1 MTELAAAAA
10 GAPPEAAAVLAY
22 LRAHPEFL
30 WDQEDLLAA
39 MTLPHVGRGSAASL
53 LERQITLLRQQ
64 NGQLHQRID
73 AVLSVVR
80 QNAELGAGLL
90 DLAVALLQS
99 SDCREVLE
107 AVQRHL
113 REHFHVEYLALVL
126 REALPG
132 VVEQAVVLAEG
143 DFRCLSVLAPAARAA
158 SGIALEPG
166 LRSDLFG
173 GAGAGLASLALIPLR
188 GNKAQGAIVLGSN
201 DPDRY
206 GPEAGVDVLDQI
218 GRLVVAALDRCLA
231 ES

>member
-1 MTELAAAAA
+1 MTELAEMAA
-10 GAPPEAAAVLAY
+10 GTLEAEAALAY

-39 MTLPHVGRGSAASL
+39 ITLPHVGRGSAVSL
-53 LERQITLLRQQ
+53 LERQIALLRQQ
-64 NGQLHQRID
+64 NRQLQQRID

-90 DLAVALLQS
+90 DMAVALLQS
-99 SDCREVLE
+99 SDCRGVLE
-107 AVQRHL
+107 VVQRHL
-113 REHFHVEYLALVL
+113 REHFHVEHLALVM

-132 VVEQAVVLAEG
+132 VEQAAVLGEA
-143 DFRCLSVLAPAARAA
+143 DFRGLSVLAPAAGAA
-158 SGIALEPG
+158 SGIALEAG

-173 GAGAGLASLALIPLR
+173 GEGANLASLALIPLR
-188 GNKAQGAIVLGSN
+188 SIGAQGAIVLGSN

-231 ES
+231 EP

>member
-1 MTELAAAAA
+1 MTELAVAAANT
-10 GAPPEAAAVLAY
+10 PEAEAVLAY
-22 LRAHPEFL
+22 LRAHPDFL

-39 MTLPHVGRGSAASL
+39 MTLPHVGRGSAVSL
-53 LERQITLLRQQ
+53 LERQIALLRQQ

-80 QNAELGAGLL
+80 QNAELGASLL

-99 SDCREVLE
+99 LDCGGVLE
-107 AVQRHL
+107 VVQRHL
-113 REHFHVEYLALVL
+113 RDHFHVEYLALVT

-132 VVEQAVVLAEG
+132 VVGQAAILAEA
-143 DFRCLSVLAPAARAA
+143 DFRGLSVLAPAARAA

-173 GAGAGLASLALIPLR
+173 GEGASLASLALIPLR
-188 GNKAQGAIVLGSN
+188 GDNAQGAIVLGSN
-201 DPDRY
+201 DPGRY

-231 ES
+231 EP

>member
-1 MTELAAAAA
+1 MTELAVAAANT
-10 GAPPEAAAVLAY
+10 PETEAVLAY
-22 LRAHPEFL
+22 LRAHPDFL

-39 MTLPHVGRGSAASL
+39 MTLPHVGRGSAVSL
-53 LERQITLLRQQ
+53 LERQIALLRQQ

-80 QNAELGAGLL
+80 QNAELGASLL

-99 SDCREVLE
+99 LDCGGVLE
-107 AVQRHL
+107 VVQRHL
-113 REHFHVEYLALVL
+113 RDHFHVEYLALVM

-132 VVEQAVVLAEG
+132 VVGQAAILAEA
-143 DFRCLSVLAPAARAA
+143 DFRGLSVLAPAARAA
-158 SGIALEPG
+158 SGIALEAG

-173 GAGAGLASLALIPLR
+173 GEGAGLASLALIPLR
-188 GNKAQGAIVLGSN
+188 GDNAQGAIVLGSN
-201 DPDRY
+201 DPGRY

-231 ES
+231 EP

>member
-1 MTELAAAAA
+1 MTELAVAAANT
-10 GAPPEAAAVLAY
+10 PEAEAVLAY
-22 LRAHPEFL
+22 LRAHPDFL

-53 LERQITLLRQQ
+53 LERQTALLRQQ

-107 AVQRHL
+107 VVQRHL
-113 REHFHVEYLALVL
+113 RDHFHVEYLALVL

-132 VVEQAVVLAEG
+132 VAGQAAILAEA
-143 DFRCLSVLAPAARAA
+143 DFRGLSVLAPAARAA
-158 SGIALEPG
+158 SGIVLEPG

-173 GAGAGLASLALIPLR
+173 GEGASLASLALIPLR
-188 GNKAQGAIVLGSN
+188 GDNAQGAIVLGSN
-201 DPDRY
+201 DPGRY

-231 ES
+231 EP